1 MTPIAPLPPCLRTAK
16 QLHHIAQQVV
26 KESPE
31 LQHVSALAEHVYDST
46 MRGPCDTMP
55 RIAILADHDL
65 QLSESKGVN
74 FRDFPQS
81 GPEMSSIIRISDGF
95 SAEFLGSFSHSQKFH
110 RVRHAVFD
118 EVAMEA
124 LKFGPSSQRP
134 CLG

>member
-1 MTPIAPLPPCLRTAK
+1 MFSFEMNLN
-16 QLHHIAQQVV
+16 
-26 KESPE
+26 
-31 LQHVSALAEHVYDST
+31 DSFEQKL
-46 MRGPCDTMP
+46 
-55 RIAILADHDL
+55 I
-65 QLSESKGVN
+65 
-74 FRDFPQS
+74 QS